1 MNDFRL
7 LIAIVRRDQGKA
19 YREFL
24 VHSGAKRVM
33 ASLCNGTASKS
44 MLDYLG
50 IEKTEKLMLKTMLSA
65 RTARRLQRQLIEV
78 MGIDVPGNGISMTIP
93 VGSIGGVSSMQYLV
107 SGQEIEQEEVKK
119 VSEYP
124 YALIITIADKGN
136 VDIIMDAARSAG
148 ARGGTV
154 IAARGTGAE
163 MQARFFGISI
173 GEEKEIVYIV
183 AKKAEK
189 AAIMQAIMAEAGP
202 NSEAHGVLFSL
213 PVDSIAGLRSV
224 AEHEEEA

>member
-1 MNDFRL
+1 M
-7 LIAIVRRDQGKA
+7 
-19 YREFL
+19 
-24 VHSGAKRVM
+24 
-33 ASLCNGTASKS
+33 
-44 MLDYLG
+44 
-50 IEKTEKLMLKTMLSA
+50 
-65 RTARRLQRQLIEV
+65 
-78 MGIDVPGNGISMTIP
+78 
-93 VGSIGGVSSMQYLV
+93 
-107 SGQEIEQEEVKK
+107 KK

-189 AAIMQAIMAEAGP
+189 AAIMQAIMAKAGP